1 MFTENF
7 ASSCYQGCTR
17 HDLHPCSEPGHV
29 NFVEKRR
36 PAMHH
41 EDSVL
46 RRGGRTYGDVLK
58 GASCNAKAKSVAEI
72 VFVKLHDRV
81 DQVEPD
87 NGDAAFFKV
96 ANIGDCV
103 HAGRKI
109 DEIVREASVGN
120 VFQQV
125 QLLKRTS

>member
-1 MFTENF
+1 MRVVGGL
-7 ASSCYQGCTR
+7 GCVR
-17 HDLHPCSEPGHV
+17 LGDLQELAPQ
-29 NFVEKRR
+29 
-36 PAMHH
+36 
-41 EDSVL
+41 
-46 RRGGRTYGDVLK
+46 
-58 GASCNAKAKSVAEI
+58 
-72 VFVKLHDRV
+72 RV